1 MPSHSNSDS
10 HAACTSGAS
19 TKVANS
25 ANAGSR
31 YRYATRRGSPGDR
44 VISERPGELLVV
56 ALQAAGEGL
65 GGLAPGHQ
73 LLHGGGDLVVEVGGR
88 VVQVRDEAVAL
99 AERLPGVED
108 LHPGRLGRLGVG
120 RHRGQVARVD
130 EDLGGVRVGQE
141 VDVGGGDV

>member
-1 MPSHSNSDS
+1 MPSHANSDS

-19 TKVANS
+19 TNAANS

-56 ALQAAGEGL
+56 ALEVAGEAVGR
-65 GGLAPGHQ
+65 LAAGHQ
-73 LLHGGGDLVVEVGGR
+73 LLHRRGDLVVEVRCR
-88 VVQVRDEAVAL
+88 VVQVRHEAVAL

-108 LHPGRLGRLGVG
+108 LDAGGIRRLGG
-120 RHRGQVARVD
+120 RGR
-130 EDLGGVRVGQE
+130 
-141 VDVGGGDV
+141 